1 MSLEGFRGET
11 SQSAF
16 PRIAWTAEGAEAGR
30 VQPWL
35 QRPLACGRAGPG
47 PRGDGG
53 GGCSSSQCKE
63 RGRTAEII

>member
-30 VQPWL
+30 VQPWPR
-35 QRPLACGRAGPG
+35 RPLACGRAGPG

-53 GGCSSSQCKE
+53 GDVLVVSVKKE
-63 RGRTAEII
+63 AEQLK